1 MLVGLGGACGRGDTA
16 DRVAAQFVD
25 AYYVAADPGAAR
37 KYAAGLALAKLD
49 RELGMVRGAT
59 VDQATRDRRVS
70 AQRVERRE
78 EGVRTVFVFEV
89 TIEAS
94 GITLHKR
101 ALVTTAS
108 GAGGW
113 RVMNYADRDR

>member
-1 MLVGLGGACGRGDTA
+1 ME
-16 DRVAAQFVD
+16 

-49 RELGMVRGAT
+49 RELGLVRGAT
-59 VDQATRDRRVS
+59 IDRATRDRRAS
-70 AQRVERRE
+70 AHQVERRE
-78 EGVRTVFVFEV
+78 EGARTVFVFEV

-94 GITLHKR
+94 GISLHKR
-101 ALVTTAS
+101 ALVTTAP
-108 GAGGW
+108 GEGGW